1 MPRCILWH
9 SCALCTWRTCAL
21 EYAVL
26 TGETR
31 GEGTSRIEAFSDGV
45 FAFALTLLV
54 VSLEVPRSYD
64 DLRETMLGFPAF
76 GACFAILIWI
86 WVEHYRFFRR
96 FRIADGVT
104 ILLNSLLLFLVLF
117 YVYPLKFMFTFLSN
131 AMFGFGPARDLQALA
146 GMTIERSNELLVVY
160 GLGFIAVFTVFALLY
175 WRAYAA
181 ADVLRLSA
189 TDRREASLGIR
200 THLLSV
206 GVGMLSILLTFT
218 LPSRLVGLAGFA
230 YASLGP
236 LHAWH
241 ARWSRRAFVEPA

>member
-1 MPRCILWH
+1 
-9 SCALCTWRTCAL
+9 
-21 EYAVL
+21 VL
-26 TGETR
+26 TGQTR

-96 FRIADGVT
+96 FQIADAVT
-104 ILLNSLLLFLVLF
+104 IFLNSVLLFLVLF
-117 YVYPLKFMFTFLSN
+117 YVYPLKFMFTFLAR
-131 AMFGFGPARDLQALA
+131 AMFGLGPARDQQALA
-146 GMTIERSNELLVVY
+146 GMTFERSAELLLIY
-160 GLGFIAVFTVFALLY
+160 GLGFVAVFSVLALLY
-175 WRAYAA
+175 WRAYAT
-181 ADVLRLSA
+181 ADVLELSA
-189 TDRREASLGIR
+189 VDRREAWLGIR

-206 GVGMLSILLTFT
+206 GVGMLSVLLTLT
-218 LPSRLVGLAGFA
+218 LPGRLVGMAGFA

-241 ARWSRRAFVEPA
+241 AWWSRRGVVEVS

>member
-1 MPRCILWH
+1 M
-9 SCALCTWRTCAL
+9 SA
-21 EYAVL
+21 
-26 TGETR
+26 GETR

-96 FRIADGVT
+96 YRIADGVT

-117 YVYPLKFMFTFLSN
+117 YVYPLKFMFTFLSKVI
-131 AMFGFGPARDLQALA
+131 FGFGPTRDQLALA
-146 GMTIERSNELLVVY
+146 GMTMQRSAELLLVY
-160 GLGFIAVFTVFALLY
+160 GLGFVAVFAVFALLY
-175 WRAYAA
+175 WRAYAV
-181 ADVLRLSA
+181 ADALGLSA
-189 TDRREASLGIR
+189 AERREAFLGIR

-206 GVGMLSILLTFT
+206 AVGLASMTLVLT
-218 LPSRLVGLAGFA
+218 LPSRWVGMAGFA

-236 LHAWH
+236 LHGWH
-241 ARWSRRAFVEPA
+241 GWWSRREPRGVA